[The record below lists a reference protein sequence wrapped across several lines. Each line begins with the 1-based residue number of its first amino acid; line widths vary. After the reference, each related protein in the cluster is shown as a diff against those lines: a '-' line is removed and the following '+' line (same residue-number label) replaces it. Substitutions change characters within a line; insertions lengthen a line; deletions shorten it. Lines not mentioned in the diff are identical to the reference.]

1 MDNREILF
9 RGKCT
14 DTGRWYEGQYIHLH
28 KTTYCFKEDYD
39 RNPDNDI
46 HQIVFEEMMD
56 WGLPNRH
63 LRADVLPET
72 VGQYTG
78 LTDKNGKKIF
88 EGDIIKGCEYD
99 DIYFVKYFADD
110 NYPAFDVVPEMNTE
124 CNGLSH
130 LIIVEGIEVIG
141 NIHDNPELLKG
152 GAE

>member
-1 MDNREILF
+1 M
-9 RGKCT
+9 T
-14 DTGRWYEGQYIHLH
+14 
-28 KTTYCFKEDYD
+28 
-39 RNPDNDI
+39 
-46 HQIVFEEMMD
+46 D

-88 EGDIIKGCEYD
+88 EGDIFNIEYSETIVKNAVIEYVGASFYGSTGIDYWELD
-99 DIYFVKYFADD
+99 DYR
-110 NYPAFDVVPEMNTE
+110 E
-124 CNGLSH
+124 
-130 LIIVEGIEVIG
+130 IEVIG